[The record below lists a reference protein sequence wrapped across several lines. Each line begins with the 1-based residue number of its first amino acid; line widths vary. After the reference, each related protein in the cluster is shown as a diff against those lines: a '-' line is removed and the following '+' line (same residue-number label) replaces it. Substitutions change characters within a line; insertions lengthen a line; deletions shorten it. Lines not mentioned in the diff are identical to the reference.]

1 MYCQFPRLCK
11 FINTR
16 VKGYRRGNIAY
27 CISAKGL
34 INAKWITWVDAKG
47 LIDHAMQAMLFNR
60 HACAIGNGLSIGHR
74 VVVFVWLS
82 NWTQPIGVARPI
94 SLPAPRKNVFSV
106 IQCVY
111 CINGGMNVRDY
122 CECTGA

>member
-1 MYCQFPRLCK
+1 M
-11 FINTR
+11 
-16 VKGYRRGNIAY
+16 GNYAY
-27 CISAKGL
+27 LIHGKWL
-34 INAKWITWVDAKG
+34 INAKRITWVIAKG

-74 VVVFVWLS
+74 VVYLIWLS
-82 NWTQPIGVARPI
+82 NGQVPLGIARPI
-94 SLPAPRKNVFSV
+94 SFPAPRKFAFSV